1 MNGKEILLND
11 TIGFIRDLPPE
22 LIAAF
27 RSTLEDSIESDL
39 LLHVVDAS
47 DSWRDE
53 KIALVNQTLE
63 QIHATQP
70 RCIIFN
76 KVDVLSESEI
86 IKLRDTY
93 EKLSPIF
100 VSTISGYGID
110 DLKRAL
116 WDATKSSLLSLVS
129 R

>member
-1 MNGKEILLND
+1 M
-11 TIGFIRDLPPE
+11 
-22 LIAAF
+22 
-27 RSTLEDSIESDL
+27 
-39 LLHVVDAS
+39 
-47 DSWRDE
+47 
-53 KIALVNQTLE
+53 NQTLE

-116 WDATKSSLLSLVS
+116 WDATKQLIALSCFKIDVFLCIDKSVLILIDLNSPRTPIKYNLLVHIHITCSNGDDGSSIVGNT
-129 R
+129 RK